1 MYKDGWRRRSIRLK
15 DYDYSQ
21 PGYYF
26 ITVCVNHSGIDLYNE
41 VLHEIVLKTLFDVEN
56 KYKNLYIDEYVIM
69 PDHIHFLLQIK
80 YKDKITV
87 PEFMKEFKSRS
98 TIEVI
103 KKIHSGEVESFDKR
117 FWQRNYYEHI
127 IRNEADYYEK
137 KRYIINN
144 PLKLQ

>member
-1 MYKDGWRRRSIRLK
+1 
-15 DYDYSQ
+15 
-21 PGYYF
+21 
-26 ITVCVNHSGIDLYNE
+26 
-41 VLHEIVLKTLFDVEN
+41 
-56 KYKNLYIDEYVIM
+56 M

-80 YKDKITV
+80 YKDRITV

-103 KKIHSGEVESFDKR
+103 KKIRSGEVESFDKR